1 MPCCEKLW
9 PRARPREN
17 PEPPRTTRAPPRAKG
32 RPLAPAF
39 WRQFARAR
47 ASTCAPAR
55 RVKDARC
62 SSPCL
67 LVSEAPQSTI
77 QGHQRA
83 GSLGSVHLGLS
94 RIWPRQQRPTCGMSA
109 VSVTSGSLSPSS
121 ACTRQVRPSSA
132 NRAGGGWPPRA
143 LFCPGSATGPVQ
155 VRLMSVNAWFQITLK
170 PRLAAPPHDGME
182 PKHPVFGGAVN
193 RRIRGVRAR
202 RCVAAS
208 R

>member
-1 MPCCEKLW
+1 M
-9 PRARPREN
+9 A
-17 PEPPRTTRAPPRAKG
+17 
-32 RPLAPAF
+32 
-39 WRQFARAR
+39 
-47 ASTCAPAR
+47 ASAEADMRDER
-55 RVKDARC
+55 RKR
-62 SSPCL
+62 
-67 LVSEAPQSTI
+67 
-77 QGHQRA
+77 HF
-83 GSLGSVHLGLS
+83 GLS
-94 RIWPRQQRPTCGMSA
+94 VAVKRLHETSPTIERKPR
-109 VSVTSGSLSPSS
+109 
-121 ACTRQVRPSSA
+121 
-132 NRAGGGWPPRA
+132 GGGWPPRA